1 MTITISLK
9 LFATLGK
16 YKPSDTS
23 GSSFDIE
30 LNQDM
35 TIEQL
40 VLQLGVRKKKVRTIS
55 LNEKIVKIDTV
66 LADGDVLILFP
77 TIAGG

>member
-1 MTITISLK
+1 MKITISVK
-9 LFATLGK
+9 LFTTLAK
-16 YKPSDTS
+16 YKPS
-23 GSSFDIE
+23 GSSESTFDLE
-30 LNQDM
+30 LNERT

-40 VLQLGVRKKKVRTIS
+40 VSQLGAPREKVKTIS
-55 LNEKIVKIDTV
+55 LNEKIVKLDAV